1 MGEIRPRDVIRI
13 FDTQTRPQK
22 TKRLICVCV
31 RERLFLGINSEPLW
45 QPHIK
50 INQADCNFLD
60 WDSYVKLNELIR
72 VGVSELREA
81 VARSDNPIGQLSD
94 EIACR
99 IAFAALQASTLSDER
114 RRIVWEGLVGTES
127 QNPESD

>member
-22 TKRLICVCV
+22 TKRL
-31 RERLFLGINSEPLW
+31 FLRINSEPLW

-60 WDSYVKLNELIR
+60 WDSYVELNELIR

-94 EIACR
+94 EIARR